1 VQVLL
6 IFLLV
11 SASVGLGFLAFVK
24 PRAQKQVERRLKRTR
39 GRPTPA
45 SVPVPEPLARG
56 MLPRLFAALEPYLEG
71 RFAEEREAQ
80 IQRRLH
86 MAGDH
91 TTAVGTL
98 LAQKSLAVIA
108 LPLGWLVGGG
118 WILELSLPVVA
129 AGTCAAAFVGWIL
142 PDERLQVLIQ
152 RRQAAIVRVLPT
164 TLDLLTTCV
173 EAGLS
178 LQAAMAKVVEIGKP
192 NPLREELE
200 RTLREIQLGRSR
212 AEALRELGR
221 RTGLTEL
228 NAVAI
233 AMVQA
238 ETMGASIA
246 RTLRVQSEILRET
259 RWQKAQERAQAAT
272 LKLTFPVVF
281 LIFPTLFII
290 IFGPLLLSLVL
301 GR

>member
-1 VQVLL
+1 MQILL

-11 SASVGLGFLAFVK
+11 SSAVGLGVLAFVK
-24 PRAQKQVERRLKRTR
+24 PRSRKQVEQRLRRSRV
-39 GRPTPA
+39 GRSASSPA
-45 SVPVPEPLARG
+45 PPPPARG
-56 MLPRLFAALEPYLEG
+56 FLPRLFAWVEPRLEG
-71 RFAEEREAQ
+71 RFDEDLE
-80 IQRRLH
+80 RRLQQRLL

-91 TTAVGTL
+91 ATIVTAF
-98 LAQKSLAVIA
+98 LAQKALAAIA
-108 LPLGWLVGGG
+108 LPAGWLLGGG
-118 WILELSLPVVA
+118 WILELSWPVVG
-129 AGTCAAAFVGWIL
+129 AGALAAAWVGWIL
-142 PDERLQVLIQ
+142 PDERLKVLIQ

-178 LQAAMAKVVEIGKP
+178 VQAAMAKVVELGKP

-200 RTLREIQLGRSR
+200 RTLREVQLGRSR

-221 RTGLTEL
+221 RTGLPEL
-228 NAVAI
+228 NAVAV

-301 GR
+301 GQ

>member
-1 VQVLL
+1 VQILL

-11 SASVGLGFLAFVK
+11 SAAAGLGVLAFVK
-24 PRAQKQVERRLKRTR
+24 PKSRKQVEQRLRRSRG
-39 GRPTPA
+39 GRPASAPA
-45 SVPVPEPLARG
+45 AVPPARG
-56 MLPRLFAALEPYLEG
+56 FLPRLFAWLEPHMEG
-71 RFAEEREAQ
+71 RFAEELEVRVQ
-80 IQRRLH
+80 QRLL

-91 TTAVGTL
+91 GTAVSTF
-98 LAQKSLAVIA
+98 LAQKALAAIGIPA
-108 LPLGWLVGGG
+108 GWLLGGG
-118 WILELSLPVVA
+118 WILELTWPVVGGGA
-129 AGTCAAAFVGWIL
+129 VAAAWLGWIL
-142 PDERLQVLIQ
+142 PDERLKVLIQ

-178 LQAAMAKVVEIGKP
+178 LQAAMAKVVELGKP

-221 RTGLTEL
+221 RTGLPEL
-228 NAVAI
+228 NAVAV

-301 GR
+301 GQ